1 MGTFDSPSHT
11 RYTALLRR
19 WVSVPKVQARVHHFR
34 ETHSDW
40 RSLVSYMLSHL
51 SGALYSTI
59 CSFGY
64 LFCELRTEALD
75 LCNRNI
81 YRTSIQEA
89 FEGTVARLWRG
100 GRFYEADSSS
110 TDRSARASPNCRH
123 RCRCWISGSTIRAEI
138 RCCTNRRSRS
148 VPSQR
153 NPVGNRSAKACHE
166 GADVEAR
173 WLRLQWQW
181 QERQRR
187 EEGLNCWW
195 ALLFPAAERGGR
207 AAVGPRERCWRRVC
221 SECCAPERRASEYSE
236 RFAH

>member
-1 MGTFDSPSHT
+1 MGTFDYPSHT

-51 SGALYSTI
+51 LGAL
-59 CSFGY
+59 FHY
-64 LFCELRTEALD
+64 LFIWLFILRIEKEALD
-75 LCNRNI
+75 ICNRNN

-123 RCRCWISGSTIRAEI
+123 RCRYWTSGSTIRAEI
-138 RCCTNRRSRS
+138 RCCTNRRSHLI
-148 VPSQR
+148 PSRR
-153 NPVGNRSAKACHE
+153 NPVGNRSAKACRE

-181 QERQRR
+181 QE
-187 EEGLNCWW
+187 
-195 ALLFPAAERGGR
+195 
-207 AAVGPRERCWRRVC
+207 
-221 SECCAPERRASEYSE
+221 S
-236 RFAH
+236 